1 MKDKDSSKN
10 TSINGR
16 IMLVDD
22 EPDINAAL
30 SVVLKRSGYDVDTF
44 ENPFIALEKLKPGF
58 YGLIILDVKMPQM
71 DGFELYREI
80 KKVDRKAKICF
91 LTASELYYEN
101 FRKEKFTSLDKELFI
116 IKPISNAELLKKID
130 FMISR
135 GREKNEPI

>member
-10 TSINGR
+10 TSIIGR

-30 SVVLKRSGYDVDTF
+30 SVVLKREGYEVDTF

-101 FRKEKFTSLDKELFI
+101 FRKEKFAALDKELFI

-130 FMISR
+130 FIL
-135 GREKNEPI
+135 KVPDT

>member
-1 MKDKDSSKN
+1 MSDKDSSTN
-10 TSINGR
+10 TANNAR

-30 SVVLKRSGYDVDTF
+30 SVVLKRAGYDVDTF
-44 ENPFIALEKLKPGF
+44 DNPFIALEKLKPGF

-116 IKPISNAELLKKID
+116 IKPISNAELLKKIH

>member
-1 MKDKDSSKN
+1 MTKIAAQIQR
-10 TSINGR
+10 INAR

-30 SVVLKRSGYDVDTF
+30 SVVLKREGYDVDTF
-44 ENPFIALEKLKPGF
+44 DNPFIALEKLKPGF

-101 FRKEKFTSLDKELFI
+101 FRKEKFAVSRQGIVYNKTD
-116 IKPISNAELLKKID
+116 LKRRAFEEDRFYPK
-130 FMISR
+130 ST
-135 GREKNEPI
+135 

>member
-1 MKDKDSSKN
+1 MKDKDSSTN
-10 TSINGR
+10 TSINAR

-30 SVVLKRSGYDVDTF
+30 SVVLKREGYDVDTF

-101 FRKEKFTSLDKELFI
+101 FRKEKFASLDKELFI

-130 FMISR
+130 FIL
-135 GREKNEPI
+135 KVPDT

>member
-1 MKDKDSSKN
+1 MSDKDSSTN
-10 TSINGR
+10 TANNAR

-30 SVVLKRSGYDVDTF
+30 SVVLKRAGYDVNTF
-44 ENPFIALEKLKPGF
+44 DNPFIALEKLKPGL
-58 YGLIILDVKMPQM
+58 YCLIILDVKMPQM

-101 FRKEKFTSLDKELFI
+101 FRKEKFAALDKELFI

-130 FMISR
+130 FIL
-135 GREKNEPI
+135 KVPDT

>member
-1 MKDKDSSKN
+1 MSDKDSSTN
-10 TSINGR
+10 TANNAR

-30 SVVLKRSGYDVDTF
+30 SVVLKRAGYDVNTF
-44 ENPFIALEKLKPGF
+44 DNPFIALEKLKPGF

-101 FRKEKFTSLDKELFI
+101 FRKEKFAPLDKELFI

-130 FMISR
+130 FIL
-135 GREKNEPI
+135 KVPDT

>member
-1 MKDKDSSKN
+1 MKGKDSSTN
-10 TSINGR
+10 AAAINGR

-30 SVVLKRSGYDVDTF
+30 SVVLKRGGYDVDTF
-44 ENPFIALEKLKPGF
+44 VNPFIALEKLKPGF

-71 DGFELYREI
+71 DGFELYREM
-80 KKVDRKAKICF
+80 KKVDKKAKICF

-101 FRKEKFTSLDKELFI
+101 FRKDKFTSLDKELFI

-130 FMISR
+130 FIL
-135 GREKNEPI
+135 KVPDT

>member
-1 MKDKDSSKN
+1 MSDKDSSTN
-10 TSINGR
+10 TANNAR
-16 IMLVDD
+16 IMLVDN

-30 SVVLKRSGYDVDTF
+30 SVVLKRAGYDVDTF
-44 ENPFIALEKLKPGF
+44 DNPFIALEKLRAGF

-80 KKVDRKAKICF
+80 KKVDKKAKICF

-101 FRKEKFTSLDKELFI
+101 FRKEKFADLDNELFI

-130 FMISR
+130 FIL
-135 GREKNEPI
+135 KVPDT

>member
-1 MKDKDSSKN
+1 MKDNDSSKN

-30 SVVLKRSGYDVDTF
+30 SVVLKREGYDVDTF
-44 ENPFIALEKLKPGF
+44 ENPFIALENLRPGL

-101 FRKEKFTSLDKELFI
+101 FRKEKFAHLDKELFI

-130 FMISR
+130 FIL
-135 GREKNEPI
+135 KVPDT

>member
-1 MKDKDSSKN
+1 MSDKDSSTN
-10 TSINGR
+10 TANNAR

-30 SVVLKRSGYDVDTF
+30 SVVLKRAGYYVDTF
-44 ENPFIALEKLKPGF
+44 DNPFIALEKLKPGF

-101 FRKEKFTSLDKELFI
+101 IRKEKFTPLDKELFI
-116 IKPISNAELLKKID
+116 IKPISNAELLKKLD
-130 FMISR
+130 FIL
-135 GREKNEPI
+135 KVPDT

>member
-10 TSINGR
+10 TSTNSR
-16 IMLVDD
+16 IVLVDD

-101 FRKEKFTSLDKELFI
+101 FRKEKFAALDKELFI

-130 FMISR
+130 FIL
-135 GREKNEPI
+135 KLPDT

>member
-1 MKDKDSSKN
+1 MKDKDSSTN
-10 TSINGR
+10 TAINAR

-22 EPDINAAL
+22 EPDINAAM
-30 SVVLKRSGYDVDTF
+30 SVVLKRGGYDVDTF

-80 KKVDRKAKICF
+80 KKVDKKAKICF

-101 FRKEKFTSLDKELFI
+101 FRKEKFTPLDNELFI

-130 FMISR
+130 FIL
-135 GREKNEPI
+135 KVPDT

>member
-1 MKDKDSSKN
+1 MSDKNSSTN
-10 TSINGR
+10 TANNAR

-30 SVVLKRSGYDVDTF
+30 SVVLKRAGYDVNTF
-44 ENPFIALEKLKPGF
+44 DNPFIALEKLKPGF

-101 FRKEKFTSLDKELFI
+101 FRKEKFTPLDKELFI

-130 FMISR
+130 FILKVP
-135 GREKNEPI
+135 GT

>member
-1 MKDKDSSKN
+1 MSDKDSSTN
-10 TSINGR
+10 TANNAR

-30 SVVLKRSGYDVDTF
+30 SVVLKREGYDVDTF

-101 FRKEKFTSLDKELFI
+101 FRKEKFAALDKELFI

-130 FMISR
+130 FIL
-135 GREKNEPI
+135 KIPDT

>member
-1 MKDKDSSKN
+1 MSDKDSSKN
-10 TSINGR
+10 TAINAR

-30 SVVLKRSGYDVDTF
+30 SVVLKREGYDVDTF

-101 FRKEKFTSLDKELFI
+101 FRKEKFAALDKELFI

-130 FMISR
+130 FIL
-135 GREKNEPI
+135 KVPDT

>member
-1 MKDKDSSKN
+1 MSDKDSSTN
-10 TSINGR
+10 TANNAR

-30 SVVLKRSGYDVDTF
+30 SVVLKRAGYDVNTF
-44 ENPFIALEKLKPGF
+44 DNPFIALEKLKPGF

-101 FRKEKFTSLDKELFI
+101 FRKEKFAALDKELFI

-130 FMISR
+130 FIL
-135 GREKNEPI
+135 KVPDT

>member
-10 TSINGR
+10 TSINAR

-30 SVVLKRSGYDVDTF
+30 SVVLKREGYDVDTF

-101 FRKEKFTSLDKELFI
+101 FRKEKFAPLDKELFI

-130 FMISR
+130 FILKVR
-135 GREKNEPI
+135 DT

>member
-1 MKDKDSSKN
+1 MKNKDSSKN

-30 SVVLKRSGYDVDTF
+30 SVVLKREGYDVDTF
-44 ENPFIALEKLKPGF
+44 ENPFIALENLRPGL

-101 FRKEKFTSLDKELFI
+101 FRKEKFAALDKELFI

-130 FMISR
+130 FIL
-135 GREKNEPI
+135 KVPDT

>member
-1 MKDKDSSKN
+1 MSDKDSSTN
-10 TSINGR
+10 TANNAR

-30 SVVLKRSGYDVDTF
+30 SVVLKREGYDVDTF

-71 DGFELYREI
+71 DAFELYREI

-101 FRKEKFTSLDKELFI
+101 FRKEKFAALDKELFI

-130 FMISR
+130 FIL
-135 GREKNEPI
+135 KVPDT

>member
-1 MKDKDSSKN
+1 MSDKDSSTN
-10 TSINGR
+10 TANNAR

-30 SVVLKRSGYDVDTF
+30 SVVLKRGGYYVDTF
-44 ENPFIALEKLKPGF
+44 ENPFIALEKLRPGF

-80 KKVDRKAKICF
+80 KKVDKKAKICF

-101 FRKEKFTSLDKELFI
+101 FRKEKFTSLEKELFI

-135 GREKNEPI
+135 GREENEPI

>member
-1 MKDKDSSKN
+1 MSDKDSSTN
-10 TSINGR
+10 TANNAR

-30 SVVLKRSGYDVDTF
+30 SVVLKRAGYDVDTF
-44 ENPFIALEKLKPGF
+44 DNPFIALEKLKPGF

-80 KKVDRKAKICF
+80 KKVDKKAKICF
-91 LTASELYYEN
+91 LTASEVYYEN
-101 FRKEKFTSLDKELFI
+101 FRKERFASLDKELFI

-130 FMISR
+130 FILKVP
-135 GREKNEPI
+135 GT

>member
-1 MKDKDSSKN
+1 MKDKDSSTN
-10 TSINGR
+10 TAINAR

-22 EPDINAAL
+22 EPDINAAM
-30 SVVLKRSGYDVDTF
+30 SVVLKRGGYDVDTF
-44 ENPFIALEKLKPGF
+44 ENPIIALEKLKPGF

-80 KKVDRKAKICF
+80 KKVDKKAKICF

-101 FRKEKFTSLDKELFI
+101 FRKEKFTPLDNELFI

-130 FMISR
+130 FILNVPD
-135 GREKNEPI
+135 K

>member
-1 MKDKDSSKN
+1 MSDKDSSTN
-10 TSINGR
+10 TANNAR

-30 SVVLKRSGYDVDTF
+30 SVVLKRAGYDVDTF
-44 ENPFIALEKLKPGF
+44 DNPFIALEKLKPGF

-101 FRKEKFTSLDKELFI
+101 FRKEKFASLDKELFI

-130 FMISR
+130 FIL
-135 GREKNEPI
+135 KVPDT

>member
-1 MKDKDSSKN
+1 MSDKDSSTN
-10 TSINGR
+10 NAR

-30 SVVLKRSGYDVDTF
+30 SVVLKRAGYYVDTF
-44 ENPFIALEKLKPGF
+44 DNPFIALEKLKPGF

-91 LTASELYYEN
+91 LTASELFYEN
-101 FRKEKFTSLDKELFI
+101 FRKEKFADLDNELFI
-116 IKPISNAELLKKID
+116 IKPISNAELLTKIEFILKVTD
-130 FMISR
+130 
-135 GREKNEPI
+135 K

>member
-1 MKDKDSSKN
+1 MSDKDSSTN
-10 TSINGR
+10 SANNAR

-22 EPDINAAL
+22 EPDINAAM
-30 SVVLKRSGYDVDTF
+30 SVVLKRAGYDVNTF
-44 ENPFIALEKLKPGF
+44 DNPFIALEKLKPGF

-80 KKVDRKAKICF
+80 KKVDKKAKICF

-101 FRKEKFTSLDKELFI
+101 FRKEKFTPLDNELFI

-130 FMISR
+130 FIL
-135 GREKNEPI
+135 KVPDT

>member
-1 MKDKDSSKN
+1 MSDKDSSTN
-10 TSINGR
+10 TANNAR

-30 SVVLKRSGYDVDTF
+30 SVVLKREGYDVDTF
-44 ENPFIALEKLKPGF
+44 ENPYIALEKLKPGF

-101 FRKEKFTSLDKELFI
+101 FRKEKFAALDKELFI

-130 FMISR
+130 FIL
-135 GREKNEPI
+135 KLPDT

>member
-1 MKDKDSSKN
+1 MSDKDSSTN
-10 TSINGR
+10 TANNAR

-22 EPDINAAL
+22 EPDINAAF
-30 SVVLKRSGYDVDTF
+30 SVVLKRGGYDVDTF

-101 FRKEKFTSLDKELFI
+101 FRKEKFADLDNELFI

-130 FMISR
+130 FILKVP
-135 GREKNEPI
+135 GT

>member
-1 MKDKDSSKN
+1 MSDKDCSTN
-10 TSINGR
+10 TANNAR

-30 SVVLKRSGYDVDTF
+30 SVVLKRAGYDVDTF
-44 ENPFIALEKLKPGF
+44 DNPFIALEKLRAGF

-80 KKVDRKAKICF
+80 KKVDKKAKICF

-101 FRKEKFTSLDKELFI
+101 FRKEKFADLDNELFI
-116 IKPISNAELLKKID
+116 IKPISNAELLKKLD
-130 FMISR
+130 FIL
-135 GREKNEPI
+135 KVPDT

>member
-1 MKDKDSSKN
+1 MKDKDSSTN
-10 TSINGR
+10 TAINAR

-22 EPDINAAL
+22 EPDINAAM
-30 SVVLKRSGYDVDTF
+30 SVVLKRGGYDVDTF
-44 ENPFIALEKLKPGF
+44 ENPYIALEKLKPGF

-80 KKVDRKAKICF
+80 KKVDKKAKICF

-101 FRKEKFTSLDKELFI
+101 FRKEKFVPLDKELFI

-130 FMISR
+130 FIL
-135 GREKNEPI
+135 KVPDT

>member
-1 MKDKDSSKN
+1 MKDKDSSTN
-10 TSINGR
+10 TAINAR

-22 EPDINAAL
+22 EPDINAAM
-30 SVVLKRSGYDVDTF
+30 SVVLKRGGYDVDTF
-44 ENPFIALEKLKPGF
+44 ENPYIALEKLKPGF

-80 KKVDRKAKICF
+80 KKVDKKAKICF

-101 FRKEKFTSLDKELFI
+101 FRKEKFTPLDNELFI

-130 FMISR
+130 FILNVPD
-135 GREKNEPI
+135 K